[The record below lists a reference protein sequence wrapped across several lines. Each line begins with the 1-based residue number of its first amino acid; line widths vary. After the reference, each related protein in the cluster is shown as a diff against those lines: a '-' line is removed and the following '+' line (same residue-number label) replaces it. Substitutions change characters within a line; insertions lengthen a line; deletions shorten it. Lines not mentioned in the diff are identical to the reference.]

1 MKAKA
6 FVRKEIDKN
15 IRKVFCCFLIDK
27 TMIVPP
33 GTLCYRLVN
42 FKDIK
47 NRRYFLI
54 VNFGDSYCS
63 KFTFECVWLSDQGK
77 DLPSMWP
84 ENTASPKGCLRFGF
98 LYPEAINGYDFWWE
112 FGEGEVNENS
122 QQYLLQIVF
131 DAVSKIQ
138 QYIIPFFLEM
148 ITSHSN
154 NKPSLILE
162 GIDKKLKDF

>member
-1 MKAKA
+1 
-6 FVRKEIDKN
+6 
-15 IRKVFCCFLIDK
+15 
-27 TMIVPP
+27 
-33 GTLCYRLVN
+33 
-42 FKDIK
+42 
-47 NRRYFLI
+47 
-54 VNFGDSYCS
+54 
-63 KFTFECVWLSDQGK
+63 
-77 DLPSMWP
+77 MWP

-148 ITSHSN
+148 IASHSN

-162 GIDKKLKDF
+162 EIDKKLKDF